1 MNVTIGIY
9 KRSLLYWTL
18 GLLFGLLLSM
28 PVRADL
34 DLAQTPLFLTPGVD
48 PNIMFILDDSGSMQ
62 FETMPDGLTNLFD
75 EGCCTDYIMWVY
87 PRRAGLHG
95 DGDYSNATRV
105 PSFTS
110 DSIMG
115 RAYRSSLV
123 NTLYYNPAITY
134 RPWLNAD
141 GSQMANA
148 DPSAAPNR
156 PLFPEHDTRNLT
168 TNNTQSARWVDDR
181 VDDHDSESR
190 TFYPAVYSTYTGPA
204 IADLSAAIAD
214 SNSAL
219 WDDINHYTLTEIKS
233 ANAPFTGEGRENRTD
248 CAAAPSCTYNEEIQN
263 FANWYSY
270 HRNRIFASRF
280 GIGKAFSTQT
290 NSIRVG
296 YGTINKGSTTIDGQA
311 TGTVIKGV
319 RPFSGSSR
327 NDFYDELYT
336 NNIPPQG
343 TPLRTALQG
352 AGQYFS
358 RTDSSG
364 PWSTTPG
371 QSGGEDLECRHSY
384 TILMSDGNA
393 SGGSSNAAS
402 GARANNNDGSTA
414 NSTTNTN
421 PDGPNFSYTPTDPF
435 QDNLSNTLADVAMYY
450 WKRDLRT
457 DLDNLVPI
465 TPINEAFWQHM
476 ITFSVGLGVSGSID
490 PVTAF
495 DAIASATAIDWG
507 NPQYNDANC
516 LGDNCIARQN
526 DFLHAAVNSRGGY
539 FSAAEPDTFATE
551 LSNTLNSIVAR
562 TEGSSASVA
571 TNSTRLDTNTVVYQ
585 AKFDSRDWTG
595 QFLAFKINPNGSIN
609 PTPEWDAGQKVTTQ
623 GPVGR
628 SIFSYNPSV
637 PGGVEFFHGNLS
649 STQQSQLSALQVNYL
664 RGNQSNEIQ
673 NGGTFRNRIGTNRLL
688 GDLINSDPWFIGDIN
703 FGYSLLSDT
712 EGEAYLTYRGSA
724 AYKART
730 PLVAI
735 GGNAGMLHVF
745 NANIIGTN
753 AGNEVFAYVPH
764 TLFADNKLA
773 SLTDPNYNHQYFVD
787 GSPIAG
793 DAYFD
798 VDNNGSKEWRNVLV
812 GTLGAG
818 GKGIFALDTTF
829 LSPSDSTYET
839 AEANF
844 SANRVL
850 WEINS
855 TTTGFADLGFTLGQ
869 ASIVRM
875 ANGEFAAVFGNGY
888 NSANHRAVL
897 YIVDIKTGALIKSF
911 DTGVGSA
918 ANPNGLSTPIAIDV
932 NGDRIVDA
940 IYAGDLHG
948 NLWKFDVSNSNP
960 NNWDYGFK
968 QGNTPKS
975 LFVAKDAGGAVQPIT
990 AKPQAGLHPNGG
1002 TMIYFGTGKYFETG
1016 DNSVVNPQMQTFYGV
1031 RDSCVKAA
1039 GATGNCNNNPVSG
1052 RADLQQQEIIF
1063 EGVFGDFDVRVTSKN
1078 VTDLTNFLSTKQ
1090 GWYMD
1095 LAFPLNSP
1103 AGERVVSQA
1112 LLRAGRIIF
1121 VTLIPDDSP
1130 CGYGGDSWLMELE
1143 ALTGNRLVLT
1153 PFDISGDGYI
1163 NLDDMVTLLDTNED
1177 GKIDGD
1183 DEALSASGKK
1193 SKVGIIKSPGV
1204 VGAGE
1209 VEYKYTSGS
1218 TGELET
1224 TLESVEGGSGRQ
1236 SWRQLR

>member
-1 MNVTIGIY
+1 
-9 KRSLLYWTL
+9 
-18 GLLFGLLLSM
+18 M
-28 PVRADL
+28 PIRADL
-34 DLAQTPLFLTPGVD
+34 DLAQTPLFLTPSVD
-48 PNIMFILDDSGSMQ
+48 PNIMFILDDSGSMF
-62 FETMPDGLTNLFD
+62 FEVTPDELAMLINSPQSITGFVFPRANN
-75 EGCCTDYIMWVY
+75 VY
-87 PRRAGLHG
+87 GS
-95 DGDYSNATRV
+95 DYSQGFVQVATV
-105 PSFTS
+105 
-110 DSIMG
+110 DDND
-115 RAYRSSLV
+115 AYTARTRSSQF
-123 NTLYYNPAITY
+123 NSTYY
-134 RPWLNAD
+134 
-141 GSQMANA
+141 
-148 DPSAAPNR
+148 DPSKTYIPWIKYDNSYYPNASITCAWHN
-156 PLFPEHDTRNLT
+156 PENTGSCPSGDVTVNSLARNLT
-168 TNNTQSARWVDDR
+168 EYNTNYNSNNWRSCNSSGDCDSDSNPKSFWPATYYW
-181 VDDHDSESR
+181 HDSGDGWNWGDYTQIEIQSG
-190 TFYPAVYSTYTGPA
+190 TASYSG
-204 IADLSAAIAD
+204 
-214 SNSAL
+214 
-219 WDDINHYTLTEIKS
+219 H
-233 ANAPFTGEGRENRTD
+233 GRENRTD
-248 CAAAPSCTYNEEIQN
+248 CTGGICTYAQEIQN
-263 FANWYSY
+263 FANWYTYYRS
-270 HRNRIFASRF
+270 RILASRA
-280 GIGKAFSTQT
+280 GIGKAFAQQGG
-290 NSIRVG
+290 NMRVG
-296 YGTINKGSTTIDGQA
+296 YGAINKGSSSVDNINNTSTIV
-311 TGTVIKGV
+311 TGV
-319 RPFSGSSR
+319 RQFDASGR
-327 NDFYDELYT
+327 QTFFNQLYT
-336 NNIPPQG
+336 RDIPALG
-343 TPLRTALQG
+343 TPLRKALDDV
-352 AGQYFS
+352 GQYFS
-358 RTDSSG
+358 RTDSQG
-364 PWSTTPG
+364 PWSSTPG
-371 QSGGEDLECRHSY
+371 SSGGTDLECRHSY
-384 TILMSDGNA
+384 TILMTDGYW
-393 SGGSSNAAS
+393 SGGSTYQASTS
-402 GARANNNDGSTA
+402 GARANVD
-414 NSTTNTN
+414 NSTGPTISA
-421 PDGPNFSYTPTDPF
+421 PDGTSFQYTSVDPF
-435 QDNLSNTLADVAMYY
+435 KDSYSNSLADIAMYY
-450 WKRDLRT
+450 WNRDLRT
-457 DLDNLVPI
+457 DIENSVPI
-465 TPINEAFWQHM
+465 SPQNEAFWQHM
-476 ITFSVGLGVSGSID
+476 VTFGVGLGVSGSVD
-490 PVTAF
+490 PLTAF
-495 DAIASATAIDWG
+495 DAAKTGTAISWPDPDPSG
-507 NPQYNDANC
+507 PANC
-516 LGDNCIARQN
+516 SGSTCQARM
-526 DFLHAAVNSRGGY
+526 DDLLHSAVNSRGGF
-539 FSAAEPDTFATE
+539 FSAADPNTFATE

-609 PTPEWDAGQKVTTQ
+609 PTPEWDAGQKVTAQ

-628 SIFSYNPSV
+628 SIFSYNPST

-703 FGYSLLSDT
+703 FGYSLLPDT
-712 EGEAYLTYRGSA
+712 EGETYLTYRNSA
-724 AYKART
+724 AYKTRT

-764 TLFADNKLA
+764 TLFSDNKLA

-839 AEANF
+839 AEASF

-968 QGNTPKS
+968 QGNTPKP
-975 LFVAKDAGGAVQPIT
+975 LFVAKDAGGSVQPIT

-1016 DNSVVNPQMQTFYGV
+1016 DNSVVNPQMQTFYGI

-1039 GATGNCNNNPVSG
+1039 GATGNCNDNPVSG
-1052 RADLQQQEIIF
+1052 RADLQQQEIIV
-1063 EGVFGDFDVRVTSKN
+1063 EGVFGDFDVRVTTKN
-1078 VTDLTNFLSTKQ
+1078 VTDLTNFLSTKE

-1095 LAFPLNSP
+1095 LAFPLNTP

-1121 VTLIPDDSP
+1121 VTLIPDESP

-1143 ALTGNRLVLT
+1143 ALTGNRLDLT
-1153 PFDISGDGYI
+1153 PFDVSGDGYI

-1177 GKIDGD
+1177 GQIDED